1 MRCTFLN
8 YSETA
13 IFPQNQQSKETM
25 RWFVVIFFQSHT
37 NYFQN
42 WIFTPSAKKLLL
54 FLIFTEFTLSR
65 VRWHGWAP
73 QQQTLLGLAKDCLCW
88 CIRDV
93 DDDEL
98 LLRFAISTKFKHHSV
113 LPVAIRFFTLFLSPI
128 VCNCII
134 SALETSCH
142 LDTFWTINMHFSWII
157 FVTWIFPQKLAEI
170 KCNHPRGTFKD
181 VTIRLEDLI
190 QCNTITRTDVRTFAT
205 SARFELDLCRNA
217 SQTASGSIALE
228 IARVKYPIQAYGK
241 YQVKLQPLFWYLR
254 HPK

>member
-1 MRCTFLN
+1 MW
-8 YSETA
+8 
-13 IFPQNQQSKETM
+13 M
-25 RWFVVIFFQSHT
+25 MT
-37 NYFQN
+37 NYYCNSPFLRNSNTTQS
-42 WIFTPSAKKLLL
+42 FLMQSGSSL
-54 FLIFTEFTLSR
+54 F
-65 VRWHGWAP
+65 
-73 QQQTLLGLAKDCLCW
+73 
-88 CIRDV
+88 
-93 DDDEL
+93 
-98 LLRFAISTKFKHHSV
+98 
-113 LPVAIRFFTLFLSPI
+113 FLSPI

-157 FVTWIFPQKLAEI
+157 FVTRIFPQKLAEI
-170 KCNHPRGTFKD
+170 KCNHPRVSFKD

-228 IARVKYPIQAYGK
+228 IARVKYPTQAYGK
-241 YQVKLQPLFWYLR
+241 YQVKLQAWFWYFR